1 MANIWSYLFI
11 NVEYSLS
18 FCYLSIYRLA
28 NFLALLG
35 VPMLPVLTDIVVAAS
50 SAVAA
55 FAFTSFIHARRRAID
70 LKVLDTLPGTVYQR
84 LLLTHVALTVGTTE
98 RRLSKR

>member
-1 MANIWSYLFI
+1 
-11 NVEYSLS
+11 
-18 FCYLSIYRLA
+18 
-28 NFLALLG
+28 
-35 VPMLPVLTDIVVAAS
+35 MLPVLSDIVVAAS

-55 FAFTSFIHARRRAID
+55 FAFTSFIHSRRRAID

-84 LLLTHVALTVGTTE
+84 LLLTHVALAVDKTE